1 MKNYIII
8 FFVAF
13 CFPAI
18 SYAQQYDFNKRCI
31 DAYTY
36 IQELRFEKGRQLLEL
51 EKKENPKNLIPYYVE
66 NYIDFLTTYINENEA
81 EFDKL
86 EPNKTIRLDKLKT
99 GDQQSPYYL
108 YCQAELLIQWSF
120 SKLKFEEYLSAF
132 TDVRKA
138 YLLLEENE
146 KKFPD
151 FMANKKSLGMLH
163 AIVGAIP
170 DQYKWGVNMLGM
182 DGSIDQGLKEL
193 KSIIE
198 YSKTN
203 TFIFKQEV
211 YLYYAFIELYLG
223 RDATTAWNIVKD
235 LDTKT
240 NLINVFCKASVAMRT
255 GRNDLALQVLTSRPT
270 GSEYMQYHYLE
281 FMTGLAKVRKL
292 DAGSSA
298 HFEKFI
304 TSYKGKNYI
313 KEAYQKMAWMALING
328 NKEKYWEYMYYIK
341 SRGDDLIDDDKQALY
356 EAESKKMPN
365 VTLLKSRLLFDGG
378 YYKDALKQ
386 LEGKSA
392 ESFSNDKDKTE
403 FTYRAG
409 RIYDMAGM
417 PDKAKGFY
425 LATIKFGSDLP
436 YYYAAGSAF
445 YLANIYETE
454 KDYASATKYY
464 QMCLDMDNKEYQTS
478 LDGLAKAGLNRV
490 KGEK

>member
-1 MKNYIII
+1 MKQYLSI
-8 FFVAF
+8 FFMAF
-13 CFPAI
+13 LLPLTGK
-18 SYAQQYDFNKRCI
+18 AQQYDFNQRCI
-31 DAYTY
+31 DAYTN
-36 IQELRFEKGRQLLEL
+36 IQELRFAKGKQLLEL

-86 EPNKTIRLDKLKT
+86 EPNKAIRLDKLDN
-99 GDQQSPYYL
+99 GDVNSPYYL
-108 YCQAELLIQWSF
+108 YCQAEVLIQWAF

-138 YLLLEENE
+138 YLLLEENS

-151 FMANKKSLGMLH
+151 FIANKKSLGMLH

-211 YLYYAFIELYLG
+211 YLYYAFIALYLG

-255 GRNDLALQVLTSRPT
+255 GRNDLALEVLNGRPT
-270 GSEYMQYHYLE
+270 GAEYMNYQYLE
-281 FMTGLAKVRKL
+281 FMTGLAKARKL
-292 DAGSSA
+292 DTGASA

-304 TSYKGKNYI
+304 NSYKGKNYI

-328 NKEKYWEYMYYIK
+328 NKDKYWEYMYYVK

-356 EAESKKMPN
+356 EAENKTIPN

-392 ESFSNDKDKTE
+392 DSFSSDKDKAE

-409 RIYDMAGM
+409 RIYDMAGL

-425 LATIKFGSDLP
+425 LATIKFGTDLP

-445 YLANIYETE
+445 YLGTIYETE
-454 KDYASATKYY
+454 KDYKNAAKYY
-464 QMCLDMDNKEYQTS
+464 QICLDMDNKEYQTS

-490 KGEK
+490 KGK